1 LSIIIDIFDMS
12 VKFID
17 KLNIIHR
24 QNLSVIINEFE
35 YVIVQLSSIEMIMI
49 IIITILIEIIITFYY
64 Y

>member
-1 LSIIIDIFDMS
+1 MS